1 MTIVISNNMRKID
14 KLVNRLTSDSLIR
27 NAKKLTLTYTNVI
40 YVINIRILCLQN
52 YRLTYQ
58 KIKIYHQLLTCDLKD
73 FFKINEIILQLSL
86 FSTYP

>member
-40 YVINIRILCLQN
+40 NVINIRILCLHN
-52 YRLTYQ
+52 YRHTYQ
-58 KIKIYHQLLTCDLKD
+58 KIKIYHQLLTCDLKV
-73 FFKINEIILQLSL
+73 FF
-86 FSTYP
+86 